1 MDHKFQ
7 MQKYDEGQMSERS
20 QKECERF
27 SDLIKDSKEIFKFE
41 KESNGLLEELS
52 SNKVEQKV

>member
-41 KESNGLLEELS
+41 KDSNGLLDELS
-52 SNKVEQKV
+52 SNKVQ